1 MLAAICKR
9 GEDGKF
15 LPAEVFEVPR
25 PDDKPGAA
33 ALSEFAK
40 FMAAKYQDY
49 LSQKAA
55 GGEEH
60 V

>member
-25 PDDKPGAA
+25 PDDKPGAP
-33 ALSEFAK
+33 ALTEFAK
-40 FMAAKYQDY
+40 YMAARYQDY
-49 LSQKAA
+49 LSSQQKKE
-55 GGEEH
+55 GI
-60 V
+60 